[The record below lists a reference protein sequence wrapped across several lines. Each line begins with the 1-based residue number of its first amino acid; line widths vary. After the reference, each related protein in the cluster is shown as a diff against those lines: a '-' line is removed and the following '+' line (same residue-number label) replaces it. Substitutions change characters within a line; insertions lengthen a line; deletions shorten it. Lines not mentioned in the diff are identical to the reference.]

1 MSHSQCQVVIDQG
14 QSYLTCLTLS
24 LIVTLVLSVIPWH
37 FVTHVSHSFP
47 TYINLTLMIHFIL
60 CKGSP
65 FFSSWNNFYPL
76 IFTSMLRISVYVL
89 TCLLLVNFELLS
101 SNIAAICKKIFKTKL
116 FFGNDYPPS
125 PLSLT
130 DMIEGGNFPKSC
142 IVNNIVMLLTVSF

>member
-1 MSHSQCQVVIDQG
+1 MSYFVFNCHP
-14 QSYLTCLTLS
+14 CL
-24 LIVTLVLSVIPWH
+24 
-37 FVTHVSHSFP
+37 VSHTLALCHTCQSQLP
-47 TYINLTLMIHFIL
+47 NLYKSYFVDPFHPLQGKPLFQQLKQLLPPHFQ
-60 CKGSP
+60 
-65 FFSSWNNFYPL
+65 W
-76 IFTSMLRISVYVL
+76 ISVYVL